1 MVSTSSSRI
10 SSGSTLMAE
19 KAACGWKVLATL
31 EQKGEDDHQSHTI
44 LSRGVKVSC
53 TGEVSKNRFGVCR
66 TAGLSQFVSQA
77 RAQTRPPARTVAED
91 ATAKPYP
98 WPSLDVIT
106 VLINQGPSSFGTRS
120 ANPGTRCRC

>member
-31 EQKGEDDHQSHTI
+31 AQKGEIDHQSHTI

-53 TGEVSKNRFGVCR
+53 TGDVSKIRFGE
-66 TAGLSQFVSQA
+66 SQSCSVAIRFPGSSPDPCSGTKGRGRRDCQAVSKY
-77 RAQTRPPARTVAED
+77 TESP
-91 ATAKPYP
+91 
-98 WPSLDVIT
+98 
-106 VLINQGPSSFGTRS
+106 
-120 ANPGTRCRC
+120 